1 MDCPYCA
8 EAIKDTAIVCKHCG
22 RDLFLIRPL
31 MERLADATAR
41 LKAYEAGRP
50 TDDPPAPSSVP
61 APPVVGASPTASSPA
76 PGTRLRLPTV
86 TPAFALAA
94 TFILLV
100 AAHYLII
107 IEYNL
112 SLVYLRLVSIV
123 IPFGFGFLCR
133 ETSSRTLL
141 PEFVCALV
149 VATASIFVMALIV
162 GKIDNVPV
170 MPRNAY
176 EWREF
181 AEYGASI
188 TFGFFTG
195 VIARQTLLA
204 IRSPAGTINPI
215 VRLISR
221 VILIR
226 LGRNVTQP
234 SRMEAALAM
243 LLTAGSGIISIITGL
258 ARFF

>member
-8 EAIKDTAIVCKHCG
+8 EDIKDAAIVCKHCG
-22 RDLFLIRPL
+22 RDLFLVRPL
-31 MERLADATAR
+31 MEKLADAAAR
-41 LKAYEAGRP
+41 LKAYEAGQP
-50 TDDPPAPSSVP
+50 VPDPSPASVP
-61 APPVVGASPTASSPA
+61 AAPVVGASSAAWPPASSA
-76 PGTRLRLPTV
+76 RLRLPTV
-86 TPAFALAA
+86 TPAFAMAA

-100 AAHYLII
+100 AAHYVII

-123 IPFGFGFLCR
+123 VPLGFGFLCR
-133 ETSSRTLL
+133 ETSSRTLFA
-141 PEFVCALV
+141 EFGCGLV
-149 VATASIFVMALIV
+149 VAAASIFVMALIV

-204 IRSPAGTINPI
+204 IRSPAGTANPM
-215 VRLISR
+215 VGLISR
-221 VILIR
+221 VVLIK
-226 LGRNVTQP
+226 LGRNVSKP
-234 SRMEAALAM
+234 SKVEAALAM
-243 LLTAGSGIISIITGL
+243 LLTGGSGIISVITGL